1 VHLPRVG
8 DEADGQGEALTLPP
22 FSRRGFLGAAGA
34 TWFCTLT
41 GHKLHV
47 ADGEADIGKLAAGIP
62 VPPKV
67 AEAEAA
73 PAPVARAAA
82 GVRREYWIRAEK
94 TRWTI
99 VPTRRDQMMDERI
112 HGPITFNALAYRAY
126 APNFAKPLGPATIP
140 GPLLTAEVGDSIV
153 VNFQNATPG
162 PVTMHPHG
170 LFYRPEM
177 DGAYKGR
184 YTDPGGFVQKG
195 KTFQYVWDCHPDSV
209 GYWPY
214 HDHGPLDP
222 LPVFKGLIGAILV
235 RDPAVKQPDVEF
247 PLVFHS
253 FQPQATGFSRAF
265 SCINGRAY
273 AGNTP
278 TLQAKAGQDVAFH
291 VIALDNDF
299 HTFHVH
305 GHRWR
310 EVSGRVIDNVT
321 LGPGDS
327 YTARFVED
335 NPGRWLY
342 HCHVFSHIHMGMTGW
357 YLVSP

>member
-1 VHLPRVG
+1 
-8 DEADGQGEALTLPP
+8 
-22 FSRRGFLGAAGA
+22 
-34 TWFCTLT
+34 
-41 GHKLHV
+41 V
-47 ADGEADIGKLAAGIP
+47 ADGEADIAKLAGGIP

-67 AEAEAA
+67 AEAAA
-73 PAPVARAAA
+73 LPPPLGPSTTPVVNPT
-82 GVRREYWIRAEK
+82 GTRREYWIRAE
-94 TRWTI
+94 TVRWNI
-99 VPTRRDQMMDERI
+99 VPTRRDEMMAAHVGGR
-112 HGPITFNALAYRAY
+112 TRFTALAYRAY

-140 GPLLTAEVGDSIV
+140 GPLLQADVGDTLV

-170 LFYRPEM
+170 VFYRPEM
-177 DGAYKGR
+177 DGAYKGK

-195 KTFQYVWDCHPDSV
+195 RTFQYVWDCRADSV

-222 LPVFKGLIGAILV
+222 LPVFKGLLGAILV

-247 PLVFHS
+247 PVVFHS
-253 FQPQATGFSRAF
+253 FPPQATGLDRAF
-265 SCINGRAY
+265 SCVNGRAF

-278 TLQAKAGQDVAFH
+278 TLRARNGQDVAFH
-291 VIALDNDF
+291 VIALDNEF

-305 GHRWR
+305 GHRWKDA
-310 EVSGRVIDNVT
+310 SGRVIDNVT

-327 YTARFVED
+327 YTARFTED

-357 YLVSP
+357 YVVGT